1 MNDDRSGGAA
11 PASEADTI
19 QPNAP
24 ENKGGWQMPEP
35 KFQQTSGYLPQGYLE
50 KVGMDGG
57 FAGDE
62 AVPAAEPAG
71 GEPLIRGDIE
81 PQPDISEQL
90 EAGPTVSTPA
100 APAVR
105 QRSTGA
111 RVAMIVLG
119 ILGMVLFIAVFL
131 GVVYYLFIS
140 PQDGGSTF

>member
-11 PASEADTI
+11 TASEADTI

-35 KFQQTSGYLPQGYLE
+35 KFRQTSGYLPQGYLE
-50 KVGMDGG
+50 KVGIDGG

-62 AVPAAEPAG
+62 AAPATPVGEEPPAQA
-71 GEPLIRGDIE
+71 DIE

-90 EAGPTVSTPA
+90 EAGPTVA
-100 APAVR
+100 APSARTVKE
-105 QRSTGA
+105 RSTGA

-119 ILGMVLFIAVFL
+119 ILGMIMFIAVFL